1 MTRRS
6 SLVTAIIGRAVERS
20 KRLRGAHILLR
31 VGLCRVRDAGARVLF
46 GLLAGDIVPSGLL
59 LGKLDNRE
67 PGFALCGR
75 VLKEQVDLFEAS
87 GTGLWVQEVDRW
99 DDGEV
104 DDGVGGVC
112 LVHDVGE
119 HDWACDDNA
128 EVGEPVHGS

>member
-1 MTRRS
+1 MC
-6 SLVTAIIGRAVERS
+6 V
-20 KRLRGAHILLR
+20 
-31 VGLCRVRDAGARVLF
+31 
-46 GLLAGDIVPSGLL
+46 
-59 LGKLDNRE
+59 
-67 PGFALCGR
+67 R

-87 GTGLWVQEVDRW
+87 GAGLWVQEVDRR

-128 EVGEPVHGS
+128 EVGEPVDGS